1 MTRPP
6 GRPPRGTPRVRVTRL
21 SITLT
26 ETERAALQLLA
37 DADAVSLSAFVVGE
51 ATRALARQLSELVEA
66 GASLGVRERAGVLL
80 DRLSAERRG

>member
-1 MTRPP
+1 MTRTR
-6 GRPPRGTPRVRVTRL
+6 GRPPRGSIHPRTVRL

-37 DADAVSLSAFVVGE
+37 DADAVSLSAFVVDQ
-51 ATRALARQLSELVEA
+51 ATQALDRQLSELVEA

-80 DRLSAERRG
+80 DRLSAERRS